1 MLAPAVGWWSDPP
14 QAGTWVGPG
23 SRVGRLRSLNRRVD
37 LVMPD
42 GIAGT
47 VVPHGNAR
55 VEPVG
60 YGQLLFRLDPEPTG
74 SGGASAAKSSQ
85 GSTETGLPRGAR
97 AVTSPTDGVFYSRPS
112 PAAAPFVKV
121 GDRLRP
127 GQPVG
132 LVEVMKTFHQIM
144 YEGLD
149 RAEVLEL
156 RCKDGEEVR
165 AGQPLVV
172 VR

>member
-1 MLAPAVGWWSDPP
+1 MAERWLAVGVERKGRGRPRVLAPAVGWWSDPP
-14 QAGTWVGPG
+14 HAGAWVGPG
-23 SRVGRLRSLNRRVD
+23 SRVGRLRCLNRRVD

-97 AVTSPTDGVFYSRPS
+97 ARGFTWCT
-112 PAAAPFVKV
+112 
-121 GDRLRP
+121 
-127 GQPVG
+127 
-132 LVEVMKTFHQIM
+132 
-144 YEGLD
+144 
-149 RAEVLEL
+149 
-156 RCKDGEEVR
+156 
-165 AGQPLVV
+165 
-172 VR
+172 